1 MSASIVN
8 WGRYP
13 RVDGELVRVSERE
26 QAERLVGARSP
37 LIARGLGRCYG
48 DSSLAETMLAMPSYR
63 RITAFDPASGEISC
77 QAGVSIAELLEIFL
91 PRGWFPPVTPGTKF
105 VTVGGAIASDVH
117 GKNHHVEGS
126 FCRHVESLL
135 LMTAA
140 GEVIECSRES
150 NPEIFAATCGG
161 MGLTGLILSA
171 TFGLKPVETAYIR
184 EETIVARNLDEIM
197 TLFDESTGWTY
208 SVAWIDCL
216 AKGMKLGRSVMMR
229 GEHARLGELDGRRA
243 ASPFTPKSSLQLKV
257 PIDLPS
263 FTLNNMTASIFNYLI
278 YHKYRNE
285 TMISSYDSFFYPLD
299 SIDNWNRIYG
309 RKGFTQYQCVL
320 PRAAS
325 ARGMQRILG
334 KISSSGM
341 GSFLAVLKLFGQ
353 QDDFIS
359 FPMEGYTLALDFPI
373 RRGLFPLL
381 DELDRI
387 VLDHGGRLYLTK
399 DARMRPEMFFEGY
412 PHARE
417 FVERIEAIDPGGR
430 FRSLQSDR
438 LEISK

>member
-1 MSASIVN
+1 MAGKISN

-13 RVDGELVRVSERE
+13 GVEGSLFRISERE
-26 QAERLVGARSP
+26 QAAAVVAEKSP

-48 DSSLAETMLAMPSYR
+48 DSSLAETMLSMPSYN
-63 RITAFDPASGEISC
+63 RITAFDPDTGEISC
-77 QAGVSIAELLEIFL
+77 QAGVSIAELLETFL

-105 VTVGGAIASDVH
+105 ITIGGAIASDVH

-135 LMTAA
+135 LMTAD
-140 GEVIECSRES
+140 GETLECSRES

-171 TFGLKPVETAYIR
+171 TFRLKPVETAFIR

-197 TLFDESTGWTY
+197 SIFEESTDWTY

-216 AKGMKLGRSVMMR
+216 AKGMNLGRSVMMR
-229 GEHARLGELDGRRA
+229 GEHALIEELDDKRA
-243 ASPFTPKSSLQLKV
+243 TSPFDPKSSLKLNV

-263 FTLNNMTASIFNYLI
+263 FTLNNLTVSVFNYLI
-278 YHKYRNE
+278 YHKYSNAS
-285 TMISSYDSFFYPLD
+285 MISSYDSFFYPLD

-320 PRAAS
+320 PRSSS
-325 ARGMQRILG
+325 ARGMQQILG
-334 KISSSGM
+334 KISKSGM

-373 RRGLFPLL
+373 SRRLFPLL
-381 DELDRI
+381 EELDRI

-399 DARMRPEMFFEGY
+399 HARMSPEIFSEGY

-417 FVERIEAIDPGGR
+417 FIERIEAIDPEGK

-438 LEISK
+438 LEMTK